1 MPPIRKHHQ
10 VTFNNHR
17 VFDPWNSSSTGHQR
31 GETSA
36 GTAWRRTREE
46 KLALQFSSSSSGD
59 RERGDGR
66 GCGYGD
72 DDDDGEWVWMN
83 DHPSLGNGNGHGHGN
98 GNESVKE
105 SSQKD
110 IRDMFSVGKG
120 SSSSSSSSFFS
131 GGDNKVSCLSS
142 SSSDITTTT
151 KQNQDQP
158 KISPQIQE
166 TTKKDQDQDQYQN
179 QKQTPPKIFANLTIH
194 LNAASSPLISDHA
207 LRHLLVAHGASLS
220 LGVSRRVTHIIVGRP
235 NTSSS
240 SSSTTGRDE
249 SKRSI
254 SGAGGGL
261 SASKLQKEIAKAGCR
276 GFRIVG
282 VEWFVLF
289 LLFFFSQREKSLLE
303 REYLWVQSIC

>member
-46 KLALQFSSSSSGD
+46 KLALQFSSFSSGD
-59 RERGDGR
+59 RERGDR
-66 GCGYGD
+66 RDCGYG
-72 DDDDGEWVWMN
+72 DDDGEWVWMN
-83 DHPSLGNGNGHGHGN
+83 DHPSLGSGN

-105 SSQKD
+105 SGQRD

-120 SSSSSSSSFFS
+120 SSSSSSFLS
-131 GGDNKVSCLSS
+131 GVDSKKSCLSS

-151 KQNQDQP
+151 KENQDQA
-158 KISPQIQE
+158 KNSPQIQE
-166 TTKKDQDQDQYQN
+166 ATKEDQDQN
-179 QKQTPPKIFANLTIH
+179 QKQNPPKIFANLTIH

-235 NTSSS
+235 NTSFTSTSS
-240 SSSTTGRDE
+240 TSTSSSTTGRDE
-249 SKRSI
+249 SRKSI

-276 GFRIVG
+276 GFRVVG

-289 LLFFFSQREKSLLE
+289 FLFHFLSE
-303 REYLWVQSIC
+303 REIFT